1 MKSQGLENIYKYDDW
16 RLHMILKNKQQLMK
30 RIIIVAFSAMLFS
43 CSKNDSSSPMNEN
56 SERAPQITYD
66 TTAVDSFGP
75 GATSESVMAKI
86 NAVAIKREKDSLAA
100 IAKLQEEKLEK
111 EKKEKE
117 AKEKKEQKI
126 VNETKAETSPIS
138 DTKVSTTN

>member
-1 MKSQGLENIYKYDDW
+1 
-16 RLHMILKNKQQLMK
+16 MK

-43 CSKNDSSSPMNEN
+43 CSKNDSSSPVNEN

-66 TTAVDSFGP
+66 TTAIDSFGP

-100 IAKLQEEKLEK
+100 IAKLQEEKLLK
-111 EKKEKE
+111 EKAEKE
-117 AKEKKEQKI
+117 AKEKKEEKTI
-126 VNETKAETSPIS
+126 GESKPETVPVSNTEI
-138 DTKVSTTN
+138 STTN

>member
-1 MKSQGLENIYKYDDW
+1 
-16 RLHMILKNKQQLMK
+16 MILKNKQQLMK
-30 RIIIVAFSAMLFS
+30 RIIIVAFSAVSFS
-43 CSKNDSSSPMNEN
+43 CSKNESSYAAKEN

-111 EKKEKE
+111 EKAEKE
-117 AKEKKEQKI
+117 AKEKKEQKTI
-126 VNETKAETSPIS
+126 GESKPETSPAPSPDI
-138 DTKVSTTN
+138 STTN

>member
-1 MKSQGLENIYKYDDW
+1 
-16 RLHMILKNKQQLMK
+16 MILKNKQQLMK
-30 RIIIVAFSAMLFS
+30 RIIIVAFSAASFS
-43 CSKNDSSSPMNEN
+43 CSKNESSYAAKEN

-111 EKKEKE
+111 EKAEKE
-117 AKEKKEQKI
+117 AKEKKEEKTI
-126 VNETKAETSPIS
+126 GESKPETSPAPSPDI
-138 DTKVSTTN
+138 STTN

>member
-1 MKSQGLENIYKYDDW
+1 
-16 RLHMILKNKQQLMK
+16 MILKNKQQLMK
-30 RIIIVAFSAMLFS
+30 RIIIVAFSAASFS
-43 CSKNDSSSPMNEN
+43 CSKNESSYAAKEN

-111 EKKEKE
+111 EKAEKE
-117 AKEKKEQKI
+117 AKEKKEEKTI
-126 VNETKAETSPIS
+126 GESKPETSSSSSPDI
-138 DTKVSTTN
+138 STTN

>member
-1 MKSQGLENIYKYDDW
+1 
-16 RLHMILKNKQQLMK
+16 MILKNKQQLMK
-30 RIIIVAFSAMLFS
+30 RIIIVAFSAASFS

-117 AKEKKEQKI
+117 AKEKKEQKTI
-126 VNETKAETSPIS
+126 GESKPETSPAPSPDI
-138 DTKVSTTN
+138 STTN

>member
-1 MKSQGLENIYKYDDW
+1 
-16 RLHMILKNKQQLMK
+16 MK
-30 RIIIVAFSAMLFS
+30 RIIIVAFSAASFS
-43 CSKNDSSSPMNEN
+43 CSKNESSYAAKEN

-66 TTAVDSFGP
+66 TTAIDSFGP

-117 AKEKKEQKI
+117 AKEKKEQKT
-126 VNETKAETSPIS
+126 VKETKAETLPVS

>member
-1 MKSQGLENIYKYDDW
+1 
-16 RLHMILKNKQQLMK
+16 MK

-43 CSKNDSSSPMNEN
+43 CSKNDSSSAVNEN
-56 SERAPQITYD
+56 LERAPQITYD
-66 TTAVDSFGP
+66 TTTVDSFGP

-117 AKEKKEQKI
+117 DKGKNEEKLLKEQKPNVSKQTETI
-126 VNETKAETSPIS
+126 VEKTAEQPTQ
-138 DTKVSTTN
+138 

>member
-1 MKSQGLENIYKYDDW
+1 
-16 RLHMILKNKQQLMK
+16 MILKNKQQLMK

-43 CSKNDSSSPMNEN
+43 CSKNDSSSAVNEN
-56 SERAPQITYD
+56 LERAPQITYD

-86 NAVAIKREKDSLAA
+86 NAVAIKREKDSLTA

-111 EKKEKE
+111 EKAEKE
-117 AKEKKEQKI
+117 AKEKKEQKT
-126 VNETKAETSPIS
+126 VNETKADISPASSPDI
-138 DTKVSTTN
+138 STTN